1 MRRFAYMVLY
11 LCILCVTGA
20 YAQNEREQVSA
31 QGEQLFQHTIEQGQT
46 VYSIATMYGVSV
58 DDIYRLNPGS
68 KEQIK
73 SGEILL
79 IPQKQHSKENTTEKK
94 DEDGQY
100 TYHTIKPRETLYSVS
115 VRYQIPA
122 TRIIEANP
130 GLSTKTFLIGKTIRI
145 PSLTEEKVEKIPE
158 KKVKTVK
165 KGKEKEYTIKKRETM
180 YSICRKFNVS
190 SIELI
195 KLNPSLKN
203 GLKAGMVIKIP
214 SQETEE
220 IIETVNSG
228 STVSDEQEINQLLNT
243 AKESE
248 HVDKI
253 KVALL
258 LPFMEDAEYMSS
270 NTKRFVEY
278 YEGLLLAID
287 SLKSL
292 GCSIDLSVYD
302 TGEGTARTRELL
314 ANEASI
320 KEANLIIGA
329 VQNDQIKLISDFAA
343 ENKIRYVI
351 PFTSKNDDVLSNAYI
366 YQVNTPHSY
375 LYAKAAEAGC
385 NLFADQNIV
394 ILNME
399 DSKDKK
405 EFLKTF
411 KAEMKNRNISY
422 RQLTYH
428 AETFNEEIL
437 SVLDVEKRNVIL
449 PSSGTLETL
458 RKIKAPLRSL
468 SEITDP
474 DKQTYMITLFGY
486 PEWQTY
492 AHECLD
498 DFYALNTY
506 IYSTFFVDNLS
517 DEMQEFYHKYK
528 TWYSKNLINISPKY
542 GVLGFDTGMFFL
554 GAMYK
559 YGVNFEE
566 NIDKIQYKPIQ
577 LGFNFERVNNW
588 GGFVNTNIFIVHYK
602 TDFSTTR
609 TEVK

>member
-203 GLKAGMVIKIP
+203 GLK
-214 SQETEE
+214 
-220 IIETVNSG
+220 
-228 STVSDEQEINQLLNT
+228 
-243 AKESE
+243 
-248 HVDKI
+248 
-253 KVALL
+253 
-258 LPFMEDAEYMSS
+258 EY
-270 NTKRFVEY
+270 R
-278 YEGLLLAID
+278 
-287 SLKSL
+287 
-292 GCSIDLSVYD
+292 
-302 TGEGTARTRELL
+302 
-314 ANEASI
+314 
-320 KEANLIIGA
+320 
-329 VQNDQIKLISDFAA
+329 
-343 ENKIRYVI
+343 
-351 PFTSKNDDVLSNAYI
+351 
-366 YQVNTPHSY
+366 
-375 LYAKAAEAGC
+375 
-385 NLFADQNIV
+385 
-394 ILNME
+394 
-399 DSKDKK
+399 
-405 EFLKTF
+405 
-411 KAEMKNRNISY
+411 
-422 RQLTYH
+422 
-428 AETFNEEIL
+428 
-437 SVLDVEKRNVIL
+437 
-449 PSSGTLETL
+449 
-458 RKIKAPLRSL
+458 
-468 SEITDP
+468 
-474 DKQTYMITLFGY
+474 
-486 PEWQTY
+486 
-492 AHECLD
+492 
-498 DFYALNTY
+498 
-506 IYSTFFVDNLS
+506 
-517 DEMQEFYHKYK
+517 
-528 TWYSKNLINISPKY
+528 
-542 GVLGFDTGMFFL
+542 
-554 GAMYK
+554 
-559 YGVNFEE
+559 
-566 NIDKIQYKPIQ
+566 
-577 LGFNFERVNNW
+577 
-588 GGFVNTNIFIVHYK
+588 
-602 TDFSTTR
+602 
-609 TEVK
+609 

>member
-1 MRRFAYMVLY
+1 MKLNFCKIGVVAVALSVVSCSGFNKLRKSNNPEMKYQKALEYFNRGKYNRTAILLY
-11 LCILCVTGA
+11 DISGI
-20 YAQNEREQVSA
+20 YGGSSK
-31 QGEQLFQHTIEQGQT
+31 GD
-46 VYSIATMYGVSV
+46 SIAYYYGASL
-58 DDIYRLNPGS
+58 YR
-68 KEQIK
+68 
-73 SGEILL
+73 
-79 IPQKQHSKENTTEKK
+79 
-94 DEDGQY
+94 DGDF
-100 TYHTIKPRETLYSVS
+100 E
-115 VRYQIPA
+115 
-122 TRIIEANP
+122 
-130 GLSTKTFLIGKTIRI
+130 G
-145 PSLTEEKVEKIPE
+145 
-158 KKVKTVK
+158 
-165 KGKEKEYTIKKRETM
+165 
-180 YSICRKFNVS
+180 
-190 SIELI
+190 
-195 KLNPSLKN
+195 
-203 GLKAGMVIKIP
+203 
-214 SQETEE
+214 
-220 IIETVNSG
+220 SG
-228 STVSDEQEINQLLNT
+228 SVFDEFRRYYPR
-243 AKESE
+243 S
-248 HVDKI
+248 
-253 KVALL
+253 
-258 LPFMEDAEYMSS
+258 PFLEDAEYMSS

-577 LGFNFERVNNW
+577 LGFDFERVNNW

>member
-1 MRRFAYMVLY
+1 
-11 LCILCVTGA
+11 
-20 YAQNEREQVSA
+20 
-31 QGEQLFQHTIEQGQT
+31 
-46 VYSIATMYGVSV
+46 
-58 DDIYRLNPGS
+58 
-68 KEQIK
+68 
-73 SGEILL
+73 
-79 IPQKQHSKENTTEKK
+79 
-94 DEDGQY
+94 
-100 TYHTIKPRETLYSVS
+100 
-115 VRYQIPA
+115 
-122 TRIIEANP
+122 
-130 GLSTKTFLIGKTIRI
+130 
-145 PSLTEEKVEKIPE
+145 
-158 KKVKTVK
+158 
-165 KGKEKEYTIKKRETM
+165 M

-577 LGFNFERVNNW
+577 LGFDFERVNNW

-609 TEVK
+609 TDVK